1 MAKTVAKLVGA
12 AVLAVLLGSTAATS
26 AERPTVVVRLSDYA
40 RLSADMQ
47 AEVQA
52 HVAQVYARAGVSLE
66 WLQASQDTVCAHEH
80 LCVEV
85 VILDARMT
93 DRLEADP
100 HVFGRASRD
109 SRRAYVYFPRVLTH
123 VMTRGGITERALA
136 AVMAHELGHVLLPEY
151 SHAPT
156 GLMRARW
163 NGPLTRVPD
172 FTTSQAESIRLE
184 ASVARRALP
193 AADSRP

>member
-1 MAKTVAKLVGA
+1 MAKTAAKLTSA
-12 AVLAVLLGSTAATS
+12 AVLAVFLESTAAIS
-26 AERPTVVVRLSDYA
+26 AERPTVVVRVSDYA
-40 RLSADMQ
+40 RLSPEML

-52 HVAQVYARAGVSLE
+52 HVAAVYARAGVSLE
-66 WLQASQDTVCAHEH
+66 WVQASEEPVCAHER
-80 LCVEV
+80 LCVDV
-85 VILDARMT
+85 LILDARMT
-93 DRLEADP
+93 DHFEADP
-100 HVFGRASRD
+100 HAFGRASRD
-109 SRRAYVYFPRVLTH
+109 GRRAYVYFPRILTH

-151 SHAPT
+151 SHART

-163 NGPLTRVPD
+163 NGPLTRIPD

-184 ASVARRALP
+184 ASARRRALP